1 MPVLL
6 YALPLIYV
14 PLRWI

>member
-1 MPVLL
+1 MHIRL

-14 PLRWI
+14 SFDRI